1 MIQLRAAEKRGQANF
16 GWLQSYH
23 SFSFGSYYEPRE
35 LGHAN
40 LRVINDHFVDPGQG
54 FGAHPH
60 RNMEILSYLIDGTI
74 AHKDTAG
81 NEYQVAAGAFQLMSA
96 GRGIA
101 HSEFN
106 PSKTESLNFLQ
117 IWILPNVS
125 GTEPGYQQKA
135 FEQTDKSALI
145 LSPNGEK
152 EGLVVKQNALLTRVR
167 LQNGEEEQQLLGR
180 TENIYVHVVQG
191 EVSINAD
198 WLLYQIH

>member
-1 MIQLRAAEKRGQANF
+1 
-16 GWLQSYH
+16 
-23 SFSFGSYYEPRE
+23 
-35 LGHAN
+35 
-40 LRVINDHFVDPGQG
+40 
-54 FGAHPH
+54 
-60 RNMEILSYLIDGTI
+60 MEILSYVIDGTI
-74 AHKDTAG
+74 AHKDTVG
-81 NEYQVAAGAFQLMSA
+81 NEYQEAAGDFQLMSA

-180 TENIYVHVVQG
+180 TENIYVHVVKG